1 MLQVIAKEISI
12 PLIDCINRSIS
23 NGHFPTE
30 LKMAHVI
37 PIFFIDI
44 LFDKANFRHISL
56 LPSLSKVYEKM
67 FHEQLEL
74 IRKALNSTKER
85 VNLDS
90 ISISLLEILLALV
103 PLRSIFGLFYL
114 TFSYMICYNLME
126 RLIFGILQMTTP
138 YITVR
143 NLLKK

>member
-1 MLQVIAKEISI
+1 
-12 PLIDCINRSIS
+12 
-23 NGHFPTE
+23 
-30 LKMAHVI
+30 
-37 PIFFIDI
+37 
-44 LFDKANFRHISL
+44 
-56 LPSLSKVYEKM
+56 M